1 MIWDKINLFLALTS
15 GTLLM
20 SGAWLVPS
28 WLLWIMLGISVWISI
43 FHYLKTRKQ
52 PYLHMVAVAFYV
64 SGLVGV
70 WIYTFWDEQDF
81 IVQPLIVMRVVYVLF
96 LFIMLGLVAAWWRA
110 VTAFQHKRGNVD
122 KEQLVRTDEPLSEKW
137 RNIQRR
143 FRGEKTENQDIYLI
157 LGDEVEER

>member
-1 MIWDKINLFLALTS
+1 MKEIMTDDMHFVLAVYNRTEGVSGTLIWDKINLFLALTS

-64 SGLVGV
+64 SGLGWSV
-70 WIYTFWDEQDF
+70 D
-81 IVQPLIVMRVVYVLF
+81 LHL
-96 LFIMLGLVAAWWRA
+96 LG
-110 VTAFQHKRGNVD
+110 
-122 KEQLVRTDEPLSEKW
+122 
-137 RNIQRR
+137 
-143 FRGEKTENQDIYLI
+143 
-157 LGDEVEER
+157 